1 MNSSSFP
8 DPDIHLDLIMERLK
22 NKNPFSFV
30 RFSDGETE
38 ILKNRYL
45 EINASHIIFRGQEW
59 KNTFPEFD
67 SKKFDPR
74 CNQNIREDLLKSA
87 LYKNLNFYK
96 GIPTSHNKAYKDKDF
111 MLRLNGGFD
120 KNITFSDL
128 FLNSNYIRYRDELVP
143 LFEKY
148 KYIYLIAN
156 YRAKPIGILKNAKH
170 IKVPDNFFSSYGETL
185 NAVMKSLKHLE
196 AGALILSSAS
206 SLTNIVAHKI
216 FLERR
221 DVTFIDIGTSVND
234 LLSMDAIIRGYHQ
247 QKSKLWLKRV
257 LYKRYGSFRI
267 KW

>member
-1 MNSSSFP
+1 MYNSSFP
-8 DPDIHLDLIMERLK
+8 DPNIHLDLIIERLK
-22 NKNPFSFV
+22 NKKPFSFV

-74 CNQNIREDLLKSA
+74 YHQNIREDLLKSA

-96 GIPTSHNKAYKDKDF
+96 GIPTSHNGAYKDKDL
-111 MLRLNGGFD
+111 MLRFNGGFD

-128 FLNSNYIRYRDELVP
+128 FLNSNYTRYRDELVP

-148 KYIYLIAN
+148 KHIYIIAN
-156 YRAKPIGILKNAKH
+156 YRAKPVGILKNAKH
-170 IKVPDNFFSSYGETL
+170 IKVPDNFFSSYGEAL
-185 NAVMKSLKHLE
+185 SAVMKNLEHLE
-196 AGALILSSAS
+196 VGALILSSAS
-206 SLTNIVAHKI
+206 SLTNIVAYKV

-221 DVTFIDIGTSVND
+221 DITFIDIGTSVND
-234 LLSMDAIIRGYHQ
+234 LISMDTMIRGYHK
-247 QKSKLWLKRV
+247 QKSKSWIKRF
-257 LYKRYGSFRI
+257 LYKKYGSYKI